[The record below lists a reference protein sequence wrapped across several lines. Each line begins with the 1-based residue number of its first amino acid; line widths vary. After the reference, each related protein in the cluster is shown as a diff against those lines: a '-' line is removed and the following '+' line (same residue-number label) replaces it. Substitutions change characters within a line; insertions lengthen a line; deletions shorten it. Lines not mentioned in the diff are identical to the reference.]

1 VLLKFIKHFVAF
13 TSFILS
19 CVGVYYNNEVS
30 INSINEIE
38 YIENRDNAIDYYAY
52 LRIPEIN
59 LSQPLYSKED
69 SRNDIDSNLIFIDD
83 SDTPLMSNG
92 NVIIA
97 GHSGS
102 STVSYFKNLYNLDI
116 GDLIYLEYDNDV
128 YKYKIDN
135 KYLVKK
141 TGNIEIIRDTNTKV
155 VTLVTCYGNDK
166 QLVVIANIVGQTKK

>member
-1 VLLKFIKHFVAF
+1 
-13 TSFILS
+13 
-19 CVGVYYNNEVS
+19 
-30 INSINEIE
+30 
-38 YIENRDNAIDYYAY
+38 
-52 LRIPEIN
+52 
-59 LSQPLYSKED
+59 
-69 SRNDIDSNLIFIDD
+69 
-83 SDTPLMSNG
+83 MSNG